1 MTKHWD
7 VNKCRRKEKCKMP
20 ALIRQANSGYEMA
33 SKPEIK
39 EGMYGRRDGKKKT
52 QTF

>member
-1 MTKHWD
+1 
-7 VNKCRRKEKCKMP
+7 MP

-39 EGMYGRRDGKKKT
+39 EGMYGGRDGKKQT